1 MTPDEI
7 APLLTALFPDATV
20 QQPSTDAWQVEK
32 PPLRL
37 LAILSEDDSWLR
49 LLVAIA
55 PFMEA
60 QPYLAQILE
69 ANFDL
74 TQEVRYAMSQQVL
87 WGVFQHSFATL
98 TRADFEAA
106 IARLV
111 ALQAKGLSPFF
122 NQLIEDRLRQIVRA
136 SKQQGQTL
144 QATLQN
150 IERFYAEGMLGSLQQ
165 DPQEREQFIAA
176 WRVQLER
183 LWQEIDT

>member
-7 APLLTALFPDATV
+7 SPILTALFPEAAV
-20 QQPSTDAWQVEK
+20 EKPSADAWQVEK

-37 LAILSEDDSWLR
+37 LAILSEDGSWLR

-74 TQEVRYAMSQQVL
+74 TQEARYAVSQQVV
-87 WGVFQHSFATL
+87 WGVFQHSFASL

-106 IARLV
+106 IARL
-111 ALQAKGLSPFF
+111 ADLQTKGLSPFF

-165 DPQEREQFIAA
+165 EPQEREQFIAA
-176 WRVQLER
+176 WRAQLER
-183 LWQEIDT
+183 LWEEN

>member
-7 APLLTALFPDATV
+7 TPVLTALFPEATV
-20 QQPSTDAWQVEK
+20 QQPSAETWQVEQ

-37 LAILSEDDSWLR
+37 LAILSEDESWLR

-55 PFMEA
+55 PFVEA

-74 TQEVRYAMSQQVL
+74 TQEVRYAASREVL
-87 WGVFQHSFATL
+87 WGVFQHCFASL
-98 TRADFEAA
+98 TRTDFEAA

-111 ALQAKGLSPFF
+111 ELQARGLSPFF

-144 QATLQN
+144 QTTLQN
-150 IERFYAEGMLGSLQQ
+150 IERFYAEGMLGNLQQ

-176 WRVQLER
+176 WRAQLER
-183 LWQEIDT
+183 LWNEVDV